1 MEEYRKR
8 LLYKANYRGT
18 KEADIL
24 FGGFAQEYLHTLS
37 SKELKSFEKILDESD
52 DLLLKL
58 ILSGDSLPNHLDHQ
72 FFKKIKDFA
81 NGQ

>member
-24 FGGFAQEYLHTLS
+24 FGGFAQEHLHTLS

-58 ILSGDSLPNHLDHQ
+58 ILSGDAPPNHLDRQ

>member
-24 FGGFAQEYLHTLS
+24 FGGFAQEYLHVLS
-37 SKELKSFEKILDESD
+37 NKELESFEKILDESD

-58 ILSGDSLPNHLDHQ
+58 ILTGGILPDHLDRK

>member
-24 FGGFAQEYLHTLS
+24 FGGFAQEYLHALS
-37 SKELKSFEKILDESD
+37 IEELR
-52 DLLLKL
+52 
-58 ILSGDSLPNHLDHQ
+58 
-72 FFKKIKDFA
+72 
-81 NGQ
+81 

>member
-58 ILSGDSLPNHLDHQ
+58 ILSGDSPPNHLDHQ

>member
-1 MEEYRKR
+1 MEKYRKR

-24 FGGFAQEYLHTLS
+24 FGGFAQEYLHALS
-37 SKELKSFEKILDESD
+37 SEELKSFEKILDESD

-58 ILSGDSLPNHLDHQ
+58 ILTGDKLPDHLDRQ

>member
-24 FGGFAQEYLHTLS
+24 FGGFAREYLHTLS
-37 SKELKSFEKILDESD
+37 KEELNSFEKILDESD
-52 DLLLKL
+52 DLLCKWTVTSQE
-58 ILSGDSLPNHLDHQ
+58 I
-72 FFKKIKDFA
+72 
-81 NGQ
+81 

>member
-37 SKELKSFEKILDESD
+37 IEELKSFEKILDESD

-58 ILSGDSLPNHLDHQ
+58 ILSGDSPPNHLDHQ

>member
-37 SKELKSFEKILDESD
+37 NKELKSFEKILDESD

-58 ILSGDSLPNHLDHQ
+58 ILSGDSPPNHLDHQ

>member
-24 FGGFAQEYLHTLS
+24 FGGFAREYLHTLS
-37 SKELKSFEKILDESD
+37 KKELNSFEKILDESD

-58 ILSGDSLPNHLDHQ
+58 ILSGDTIPYHLDRQ
-72 FFKKIKDFA
+72 FLKKIIDFA